1 MIEETATVVA
11 ATPEFIW
18 VEAQARSACSSCGTQ
33 GSCSTA
39 SVAKLFG
46 MRRQQ
51 LRLPNTLAAKLGDK
65 VVIGVA
71 DQVMV
76 KASLA
81 AYVLP
86 VVLMLGAAIVADLQG
101 MGDTQQVGVA
111 LLGLLLGLLG
121 AGVLTSNRRM
131 NRYFQP
137 QLLRKI
143 TPHPLSLKGRGGTR
157 DILSPSP
164 LEGEGLG

>member
-11 ATPEFIW
+11 ATPDFIW
-18 VEAQARSACSSCGTQ
+18 VEARARSACSSCGTQ
-33 GSCSTA
+33 DSCATS
-39 SVAKLFG
+39 SVSKLFG

-51 LRLPNTLAAKLGDK
+51 LRLPNQFSSSVGEQ
-65 VVIGVA
+65 VIIGVE

-76 KASLA
+76 TASLA
-81 AYVLP
+81 AYILP
-86 VVLMLGAAIVADLQG
+86 VVLMLGAAIMADVQG
-101 MGDTQQVGVA
+101 MSDKQQAGIA

-143 TPHPLSLKGRGGTR
+143 TPHPQPLSLKGRGEQDFITGDT
-157 DILSPSP
+157 P
-164 LEGEGLG
+164 

>member
-11 ATPEFIW
+11 ATPDHIW
-18 VEAQARSACSSCGTQ
+18 VEARARSACSSCGTQ
-33 GSCSTA
+33 DSCATS
-39 SVAKLFG
+39 SVSKWFG

-51 LRLPNTLAAKLGDK
+51 LRLPNQFASSVGEQ
-65 VVIGVA
+65 VIIGVE

-76 KASLA
+76 TASLA
-81 AYVLP
+81 AYILP
-86 VVLMLGAAIVADLQG
+86 VVLMLGAAIIADVQG
-101 MGDTQQVGVA
+101 MNDKQQAGIA

-137 QLLRKI
+137 QLLRRADTFTLRPIEFKPFTGD
-143 TPHPLSLKGRGGTR
+143 TP
-157 DILSPSP
+157 
-164 LEGEGLG
+164 

>member
-11 ATPEFIW
+11 ATPDFIW
-18 VEAQARSACSSCGTQ
+18 VEARARSACSSCGTQ
-33 GSCSTA
+33 DSCATS

-51 LRLPNTLAAKLGDK
+51 LRLPNTLAAKLGEK

-76 KASLA
+76 TASLA

-86 VVLMLGAAIVADLQG
+86 VVLMLGAAIAADVQG
-101 MGDTQQVGVA
+101 MGDMQQAGLG
-111 LLGLLLGLLG
+111 LLGLLVGLLG
-121 AGVLTSNRRM
+121 AGILTSNRRM
-131 NRYFQP
+131 LRYFQP
-137 QLLRKI
+137 QLLRRADTLTLRPIEFKPFTGD
-143 TPHPLSLKGRGGTR
+143 TP
-157 DILSPSP
+157 
-164 LEGEGLG
+164 

>member
-11 ATPEFIW
+11 ATPEHIW
-18 VEAQARSACSSCGTQ
+18 VEARARSACSSCGTQ
-33 GSCSTA
+33 DGCATS
-39 SVAKLFG
+39 SVSKLFG

-51 LRLPNTLAAKLGDK
+51 LRLPNQFASSVGEQ
-65 VVIGVA
+65 VIIGVE

-76 KASLA
+76 TASLA
-81 AYVLP
+81 AYILP
-86 VVLMLGAAIVADLQG
+86 VLLMLGAAIIADVQG
-101 MGDTQQVGVA
+101 MSDRQQAGIA

-137 QLLRKI
+137 QLLRRVDTFTLRPIEFKPFKGD
-143 TPHPLSLKGRGGTR
+143 TP
-157 DILSPSP
+157 
-164 LEGEGLG
+164 

>member
-11 ATPEFIW
+11 ATPDHIW
-18 VEAQARSACSSCGTQ
+18 VEARARSACSSCGTQ
-33 GSCSTA
+33 DSCATS
-39 SVAKLFG
+39 SVSKLFG

-51 LRLPNTLAAKLGDK
+51 LRLPNQFASSVGEQ
-65 VVIGVA
+65 VIIGVE

-76 KASLA
+76 TASLA
-81 AYVLP
+81 AYILP
-86 VVLMLGAAIVADLQG
+86 VVLMLGAAIMADVQG
-101 MGDTQQVGVA
+101 MSDRQQAGIA

-137 QLLRKI
+137 QLLRRADTFTLRPIEFKPFTGD
-143 TPHPLSLKGRGGTR
+143 TP
-157 DILSPSP
+157 
-164 LEGEGLG
+164 

>member
-11 ATPEFIW
+11 ATPDHIW
-18 VEAQARSACSSCGTQ
+18 VEARARSACSSCGTQ
-33 GSCSTA
+33 DSCATS
-39 SVAKLFG
+39 SVSKLFG

-51 LRLPNTLAAKLGDK
+51 LRLPNQFASSVGEQ
-65 VVIGVA
+65 VIIGVE

-76 KASLA
+76 TASLA
-81 AYVLP
+81 AYILP
-86 VVLMLGAAIVADLQG
+86 VVLMLGAAIIADVQG
-101 MGDTQQVGVA
+101 MSDKQQAGIA

-137 QLLRKI
+137 QLLRRTDTFTLRPIEFKPFTGD
-143 TPHPLSLKGRGGTR
+143 TP
-157 DILSPSP
+157 
-164 LEGEGLG
+164 

>member
-11 ATPEFIW
+11 ATPDHIW
-18 VEAQARSACSSCGTQ
+18 VEARARSACSSCGTQ
-33 GSCSTA
+33 DSCATS
-39 SVAKLFG
+39 SVSKWFG

-51 LRLPNTLAAKLGDK
+51 LRLPNQFASSVGEQ
-65 VVIGVA
+65 VIIGVE

-76 KASLA
+76 TASLA
-81 AYVLP
+81 AYILP
-86 VVLMLGAAIVADLQG
+86 VLLMLGAAIIADVQG
-101 MGDTQQVGVA
+101 MSDRQQAGIA

-143 TPHPLSLKGRGGTR
+143 IVITPHPNP
-157 DILSPSP
+157 SPSR
-164 LEGEGLG
+164 GEGLITGDTP

>member
-11 ATPEFIW
+11 ATPDFIW
-18 VEAQARSACSSCGTQ
+18 VEARARSACSSCGTQ
-33 GSCSTA
+33 DSCATS
-39 SVAKLFG
+39 SVSKWFG

-51 LRLPNTLAAKLGDK
+51 LRLPNQFASSVGEQ
-65 VVIGVA
+65 VIVGVE

-76 KASLA
+76 TASLA
-81 AYVLP
+81 AYILP
-86 VVLMLGAAIVADLQG
+86 VVLMLGAAIMADVQG
-101 MGDTQQVGVA
+101 MSDRQQAGIA

-137 QLLRKI
+137 QLLRRVDTFTLRPIEFKPFTGD
-143 TPHPLSLKGRGGTR
+143 TP
-157 DILSPSP
+157 
-164 LEGEGLG
+164 

>member
-11 ATPEFIW
+11 ATPDHIW
-18 VEAQARSACSSCGTQ
+18 VEARARSACSSCGTQ
-33 GSCSTA
+33 DSCATS
-39 SVAKLFG
+39 SVSKLFG

-51 LRLPNTLAAKLGDK
+51 LRLPNQFASSVGEQ
-65 VVIGVA
+65 VIIGVE

-76 KASLA
+76 TASLA
-81 AYVLP
+81 AYILP
-86 VVLMLGAAIVADLQG
+86 VVLMLGAAIIADVQG
-101 MGDTQQVGVA
+101 MSDKQQAGIA

-137 QLLRKI
+137 QLLRRVDTFTLRPIEFKPFTGD
-143 TPHPLSLKGRGGTR
+143 TP
-157 DILSPSP
+157 
-164 LEGEGLG
+164 

>member
-11 ATPEFIW
+11 ATPEHIW
-18 VEAQARSACSSCGTQ
+18 VEARARSACSSCGTQ
-33 GSCSTA
+33 DSCATS
-39 SVAKLFG
+39 SVSKLFG

-51 LRLPNTLAAKLGDK
+51 LRLPNQFASSVGEQ
-65 VVIGVA
+65 VIIGVE

-76 KASLA
+76 TASLA
-81 AYVLP
+81 AYILP
-86 VVLMLGAAIVADLQG
+86 VVLMLGAAIIADVQG
-101 MGDTQQVGVA
+101 MSDRQQAGIA

-137 QLLRKI
+137 QLLRRADTFTLRPIEFKPFTGD
-143 TPHPLSLKGRGGTR
+143 TP
-157 DILSPSP
+157 
-164 LEGEGLG
+164 

>member
-11 ATPEFIW
+11 ATPDHIW
-18 VEAQARSACSSCGTQ
+18 VEARARSACSSCGTQ
-33 GSCSTA
+33 DSCATS
-39 SVAKLFG
+39 SVSKLFG

-51 LRLPNTLAAKLGDK
+51 LRLPNQFASSVGEQ
-65 VVIGVA
+65 VIIGVE

-76 KASLA
+76 TASLA
-81 AYVLP
+81 AYILP
-86 VVLMLGAAIVADLQG
+86 VVLMLGAAIIADVQG
-101 MGDTQQVGVA
+101 MSDKQQAGIA

-137 QLLRKI
+137 QLLRRADTFTLRPIEFKPFTGD
-143 TPHPLSLKGRGGTR
+143 TP
-157 DILSPSP
+157 
-164 LEGEGLG
+164 